1 MFQLRSM
8 CGLGA
13 KPSFHI
19 DKPSRVKI
27 PYAPDGRIVQGY
39 HIFTM
44 SGASDKARFYLEQS
58 VPELHELAA
67 KKIFTRDEINSITKR
82 RSDFEHKLNA
92 RGSQP
97 SDYARYAEYEMNLE
111 TLRKKRV
118 KRLGVKATNHTGERR
133 IFFVLDR
140 ATKKFQ
146 GDIALWMQYINY
158 ARKQRSN
165 KKVSQI
171 LTSVLRLHP
180 TKSELWIYA
189 ANYAMDDRSDITEA
203 RSYMQRGLRFC
214 KKDERIWIEYARLEM
229 IYIAKIVGRRRI
241 LGLDNQREQQEDENR
256 TEDISGD
263 VVALPAITAEDIDP
277 HKRPSEDV
285 DQEKLEKLSA
295 SPALSGAIPTA
306 IFDAAMK
313 EFKDSHKLCL
323 QFFDMVAEF
332 HNLPCTAQ
340 ILVHLMENMHVLAS
354 GDPETLIRW
363 IKQPVI
369 GTNIFSAAFP
379 NNFGVSL
386 DRIQTSFKTFES
398 FAAAPNVLRAQTNL
412 ELQILEWL
420 LSYLKHEGLDP
431 DLLKVIVMTLRK
443 VWRRFQSDI
452 ELDPSGREPE
462 VSNIISKFQAEGVH
476 KLAELA
482 RAWALRTW
490 PDDSER
496 FS

>member
-1 MFQLRSM
+1 
-8 CGLGA
+8 
-13 KPSFHI
+13 
-19 DKPSRVKI
+19 
-27 PYAPDGRIVQGY
+27 
-39 HIFTM
+39 M

-67 KKIFTRDEINSITKR
+67 KKIFTREEINSIARK

-92 RGSQP
+92 RGSKP

-111 TLRKKRV
+111 SLRRKRV
-118 KRLGVKATNHTGERR
+118 KRLGVKTTNHIGERR

-140 ATKKFQ
+140 ATKRFQ

-180 TKSELWIYA
+180 AKAELWIYA
-189 ANYAMDDRSDITEA
+189 ANYAMEERADITEA
-203 RSYMQRGLRFC
+203 RSYVQRGLRFC

-229 IYIAKIVGRRRI
+229 IYISKIVGRRQI
-241 LGLDNQREQQEDENR
+241 LGLDHQREQQEDGNS
-256 TEDISGD
+256 TERISGD

-277 HKRPSEDV
+277 HKRASGDV
-285 DQEKLEKLSA
+285 DQEALEKLSA

-313 EFKDSHKLCL
+313 EFQGSHKLCQ

-332 HNLPCTAQ
+332 HGLPCTAQ
-340 ILVHLMENMHVLAS
+340 ILAQLMDTMRVLAP

-369 GTNIFSAAFP
+369 GINVFSAAFP
-379 NNFGVSL
+379 TNFGVSL
-386 DRIQTSFKTFES
+386 DRIQTSFKMFES
-398 FAAAPNVLRAQTNL
+398 SLAAPNVLRAQSNV
-412 ELQILEWL
+412 EQQILEWL
-420 LSYLKHEGLDP
+420 LSYLKEEGLDP
-431 DLLKVIVMTLRK
+431 DITKVITMTLRK
-443 VWRRFQSDI
+443 VWGRFQSDI
-452 ELDPSGREPE
+452 ELDPSGQEPQ
-462 VSNIISKFQAEGVH
+462 VSSIISKLEAEGVH

-490 PDDSER
+490 PDESER
-496 FS
+496 FFQGNNT